1 VTHSVVQDNQE
12 AREMLRSRTWLAW
25 TVATTVGL
33 ILAMPVSAVAMTV
46 RQGDS
51 AGVAKGETL
60 ADDLYAFGNT
70 VTVDGT
76 VDGDVVAFA
85 QVVVINGHVSGS
97 VISAAQTVRID
108 GTVGGSVRAA
118 GSTVDVGGTVD
129 GDVLAGANQ
138 VTVSGEVKRDVA
150 AGAQAVS
157 LTDMVGRNVM
167 TGSESLTIAGKVGGN
182 VQAQSNRVTVAKD
195 GSVAGNLEYWS
206 AEDASVQGSVAGQTS
221 RHEPQKQAQGPTG
234 AAGMASTVLD
244 AVVAWI
250 ESLLGFLLLG
260 LLMVYALRRPT
271 EGGSQVVLDR
281 VWPSLGVGALVFFSA
296 PMAFIFVFV
305 VGLFFGA
312 WWLAFVLMAA
322 FWLLLLAG
330 AIVGG
335 LAVGRAIL
343 RRFVAADE
351 PSLTIS
357 LLVGLTLVWLVGAIP
372 FLGAFVGWVV
382 MLLGTGALVLLW
394 MGKGEAPAAA
404 VPSSQP
410 PIL

>member
-1 VTHSVVQDNQE
+1 
-12 AREMLRSRTWLAW
+12 MLRSRTWLAW
-25 TVATTVGL
+25 TVAMAVGVA
-33 ILAMPVSAVAMTV
+33 LAMPVSAMAMTV
-46 RQGDS
+46 RQGES
-51 AGVAKGETL
+51 VGVAKGETL

-70 VTVDGT
+70 VTIDGT

-85 QVVVINGHVSGS
+85 QVVVVNGHVSGS

-108 GTVGGSVRAA
+108 GTVGGSVRAG

-150 AGAQAVS
+150 AGAQTVS
-157 LTDMVGRNVM
+157 ITDMVGRNLM
-167 TGSESLTIAGKVGGN
+167 AGSESLTIAGKVGGN
-182 VQAQSNRVTVAKD
+182 VSAQSNTVTVAKD
-195 GSVAGNLEYWS
+195 GSVAGDLEYWS
-206 AEDASVQGSVAGQTS
+206 DEDASVQGSVAGKTS
-221 RHEPQKQAQGPTG
+221 RHEPQKKAQGPTG

-244 AVVAWI
+244 AVVGWVK
-250 ESLLGFLLLG
+250 SLLGFLLLG

-271 EGGSQVVLDR
+271 ERGSLVVLER
-281 VWPSLGVGALVFFSA
+281 AWPSFGVGALVFFSA

-322 FWLLLLAG
+322 YWLLLLAG
-330 AIVGG
+330 VIVGG

-343 RRFVAADE
+343 RRFVAGGE

-357 LLVGLTLVWLVGAIP
+357 LLAGLTLVWLVGAIP
-372 FLGAFVGWVV
+372 FLGAVVGWVV
-382 MLLGTGALVLLW
+382 MVLGTGALVLLW
-394 MGKGEAPAAA
+394 MGKGDAPAAA
-404 VPSSQP
+404 VPAPEP

>member
-1 VTHSVVQDNQE
+1 MW
-12 AREMLRSRTWLAW
+12 RAW
-25 TVATTVGL
+25 TVAMVTSVV
-33 ILAMPVSAVAMTV
+33 LAMPVSAMAMTV
-46 RQGDS
+46 RQGES
-51 AGVAKGETL
+51 VGVAKGETL
-60 ADDLYAFGNT
+60 VDDLYAFGNT

-85 QVVVINGHVSGS
+85 QVVVVNGHVSGS
-97 VISAAQTVRID
+97 IISAAQTVRID
-108 GTVGGSVRAA
+108 GTVGGSVRAGGA
-118 GSTVDVGGTVD
+118 TVDVGGTVD

-150 AGAQAVS
+150 AGAQTVS

-167 TGSESLTIAGKVGGN
+167 VGSESLTIAGKVGGN
-182 VQAQSNRVTVAKD
+182 VQAQSDRVTVAKD
-195 GSVAGNLEYWS
+195 GSVGGDLEYWS
-206 AEDASVQGSVAGQTS
+206 AEDASVQGSVAGRTS
-221 RHEPQKQAQGPTG
+221 RHEPQKQSQGPTG

-250 ESLLGFLLLG
+250 ESLVGFLLLG
-260 LLMVYALRRPT
+260 LLMVYAVRRPT
-271 EGGSQVVLDR
+271 EGGSLAVLER
-281 VWPSLGVGALVFFSA
+281 AWPSFGVGALVFFSA

-305 VGLFFGA
+305 VGLFIGA

-322 FWLLLLAG
+322 YGLVLLAG

-335 LAVGRAIL
+335 LAVGRAVL
-343 RRFVAADE
+343 RRFVAAGE

-382 MLLGTGALVLLW
+382 MVLGTGALVLLW

-404 VPSSQP
+404 APTLGEPAAVAPTSEP